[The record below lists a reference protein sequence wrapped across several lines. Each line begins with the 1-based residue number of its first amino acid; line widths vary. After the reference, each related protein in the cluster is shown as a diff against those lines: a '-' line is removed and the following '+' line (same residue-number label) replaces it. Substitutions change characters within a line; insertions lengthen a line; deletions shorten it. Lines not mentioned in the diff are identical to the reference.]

1 MFHSSESDEELFD
14 PRSGLRRPSILP
26 DCDESVAPTCSSFLS
41 NKSHNFKS
49 AKLSL
54 SMRKRQAGTYFP
66 KNNSFDIK
74 SSESFHQNGTLS
86 PNLKKIDS
94 PPESLSKKQRK
105 KVKTTQADHD
115 GYSSQSSDDSIIPPS
130 QNVKTRI
137 INRRSDSIRPSQD
150 SNLSAVRPI
159 HGIVPSLSSILK
171 SPIKCRLG
179 TRCQNPSLAHFSAYI
194 HTESSPSIESECST
208 VLSLGIPEEI
218 PLSELAD
225 KAEITPVIGVIKPI
239 AEPKNHIEIPS
250 LQLSTFSVNS
260 STKEDYI
267 QHWVDSCEIG
277 KAINDSSDS
286 DTQPLPILPDPLF
299 ADNPEPTLETREPT
313 LFAEEEPI
321 KNHEEEKTKSRN
333 DLNDNQLEPA
343 STSTRS
349 NQSSRG
355 LVTPRKRK
363 RSLDNKPTTSSG
375 KQSAITA
382 YFTPCNSTPGK
393 PTTVVNIGQLHS
405 NTSISELNVTI
416 TNANQ
421 FNLDVDQ
428 IDKVEATP
436 VEDEEE
442 KAPSNLLTN
451 AKEQWSYFMSRTN
464 MRGTAS
470 NLQREIKKFE
480 HQKSVKESKQPVLP
494 KQQAIRAGPS
504 TESRQC
510 PFYKKIPGTGF
521 AIDAFCYGSVTGVS
535 SYFLSHFHYDHY
547 RGLGK
552 WLDKPL
558 YCSQVTA
565 NLVNLKIKLKPGIIR
580 VLPLNES
587 RVIENIEVILIDA
600 NHCPGNKQVIQLCQM
615 DICFNIFF
623 IVEKVRSCFC
633 SVSRRV
639 KSFCMLEISALIPV
653 WNVCMSSSSGQ

>member
-1 MFHSSESDEELFD
+1 
-14 PRSGLRRPSILP
+14 
-26 DCDESVAPTCSSFLS
+26 
-41 NKSHNFKS
+41 
-49 AKLSL
+49 
-54 SMRKRQAGTYFP
+54 
-66 KNNSFDIK
+66 
-74 SSESFHQNGTLS
+74 
-86 PNLKKIDS
+86 
-94 PPESLSKKQRK
+94 
-105 KVKTTQADHD
+105 
-115 GYSSQSSDDSIIPPS
+115 
-130 QNVKTRI
+130 
-137 INRRSDSIRPSQD
+137 
-150 SNLSAVRPI
+150 
-159 HGIVPSLSSILK
+159 
-171 SPIKCRLG
+171 
-179 TRCQNPSLAHFSAYI
+179 
-194 HTESSPSIESECST
+194 
-208 VLSLGIPEEI
+208 
-218 PLSELAD
+218 
-225 KAEITPVIGVIKPI
+225 
-239 AEPKNHIEIPS
+239 
-250 LQLSTFSVNS
+250 
-260 STKEDYI
+260 
-267 QHWVDSCEIG
+267 
-277 KAINDSSDS
+277 
-286 DTQPLPILPDPLF
+286 
-299 ADNPEPTLETREPT
+299 
-313 LFAEEEPI
+313 
-321 KNHEEEKTKSRN
+321 
-333 DLNDNQLEPA
+333 
-343 STSTRS
+343 
-349 NQSSRG
+349 
-355 LVTPRKRK
+355 
-363 RSLDNKPTTSSG
+363 
-375 KQSAITA
+375 
-382 YFTPCNSTPGK
+382 
-393 PTTVVNIGQLHS
+393 VVNIGQLHS

-421 FNLDVDQ
+421 FKLDVDQ

>member
-1 MFHSSESDEELFD
+1 MNMFHSSESDEELFD

-54 SMRKRQAGTYFP
+54 SLRKRQAGTYFP

-74 SSESFHQNGTLS
+74 SSESFHKNGTLS

-105 KVKTTQADHD
+105 KYKTTQADHD
-115 GYSSQSSDDSIIPPS
+115 GYSSQSSDDSSIPPS

-137 INRRSDSIRPSQD
+137 INRRSDRPSQD
-150 SNLSAVRPI
+150 SNLPAVRPI
-159 HGIVPSLSSILK
+159 HVVVPSLPSILK

-179 TRCQNPSLAHFSAYI
+179 TRCQNLSPAHFSAYI
-194 HTESSPSIESECST
+194 HTESSPSIESEHST

-239 AEPKNHIEIPS
+239 AEPKNRIEILP
-250 LQLSTFSVNS
+250 LHLSTFSVNS
-260 STKEDYI
+260 STKEDFI
-267 QHWVDSCEIG
+267 QRWVDSCEIE

-286 DTQPLPILPDPLF
+286 DTQPLPILADPLF
-299 ADNPEPTLETREPT
+299 ADNPEPTLE
-313 LFAEEEPI
+313 AEEEPTE
-321 KNHEEEKTKSRN
+321 NHEKEKTKSRN

-355 LVTPRKRK
+355 MVTPRKRK

-405 NTSISELNVTI
+405 NTSISELNFTI

-428 IDKVEATP
+428 IDTDKVEATP

-565 NLVNLKIKLKPGIIR
+565 NLVNLKIKLKPGLIR

-587 RVIENIEVILIDA
+587 RLIENIEVILIDA
-600 NHCPGNKQVIQLCQM
+600 NHCPGNKQVIQLCQR
-615 DICFNIFF
+615 ISFLIFSLLLKRF
-623 IVEKVRSCFC
+623 GHV
-633 SVSRRV
+633 SVP
-639 KSFCMLEISALIPV
+639 FPD
-653 WNVCMSSSSGQ
+653 G